1 MIIKGFMASGF
12 GVVHYEITRYG
23 RFTTEED
30 EPD

>member
-12 GVVHYEITRYG
+12 GVVHYEVIWYG
-23 RFTTEED
+23 HFTTEED